1 MPLHPCGRCGALL
14 TPSPG
19 ACPSCGALSTTRKLT
34 RGAAAVLMGL
44 TLVGADE
51 PDKSNQLQ
59 AAYGVPPMDLIG
71 PGDVLAPP
79 PEVTPPEELVVK
91 PPPEL
96 DGDGDGLLLSQ
107 GDCDD
112 TNPNIFPGAKERW
125 FDGVDSDCDGKNN
138 R

>member
-19 ACPSCGALSTTRKLT
+19 ACPSCGALSTTSKLT

-44 TLVGADE
+44 SLVGADE

-112 TNPNIFPGAKERW
+112 SNADIHPEATETPG
-125 FDGVDSDCDGKNN
+125 DGVDSNCNAEDDT
-138 R
+138 

>member
-14 TPSPG
+14 TPGPG

-34 RGAAAVLMGL
+34 RGAAAALMGL
-44 TLVGADE
+44 TFVGADE
-51 PDKSNQLQ
+51 PDKANQLQ
-59 AAYGVPPMDLIG
+59 SAYGVPPMDHIG
-71 PGDVLAPP
+71 PGLIVQPP

-112 TNPNIFPGAKERW
+112 SDPNIFPGAKERW